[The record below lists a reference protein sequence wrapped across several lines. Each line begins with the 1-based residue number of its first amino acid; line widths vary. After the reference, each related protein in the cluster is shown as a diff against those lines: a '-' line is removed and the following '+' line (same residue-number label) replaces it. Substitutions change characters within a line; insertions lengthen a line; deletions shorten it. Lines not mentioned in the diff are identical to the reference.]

1 MSKKVI
7 LTGLRT
13 NAGYHL
19 GNYLGAI
26 LPMVR
31 LQQEHL
37 GEYQINMFAPD
48 LHSFTT
54 EIEYGKLYQ
63 QTMENLKVFVAAGMP
78 IDHPDFYLYRQ
89 SYIPAHSELTVILNN
104 FAYFGELS
112 RMTQFKDKG
121 GRSSLKNKVLE
132 LKKLGEELASVP
144 DEFGP
149 DWQEYE
155 NELYDLLEHTLG
167 VQKSVTL
174 GLFDYPVLMAADIL
188 LYGASYV
195 PVGDDQR
202 QHLEL
207 TRDIAIRMNN
217 KFKDRGLEFVV
228 PKDWNKQL
236 VFSHRLEGARIR
248 SLRNPEKKMSK
259 SVEDPSG
266 TILLTDSPEEAEK
279 KVMRAETDA
288 LGSIQWDWDKQP
300 GITNLLQI
308 YELLS
313 GKTHDDV
320 LGEWENKERY
330 GDLKKVVAEHVS
342 VFLHEFQMNLATVD
356 ESELKKKLEESEK
369 LMTETAQQT
378 LRKVQ
383 KAVGL
388 RP

>member
-174 GLFDYPVLMAADIL
+174 GLFDYPALMAADIL

-342 VFLHEFQMNLATVD
+342 VFLHEFQMNLANVD

>member
-31 LQQEHL
+31 LQREHL

-63 QTMENLKVFVAAGMP
+63 QTMDNLKVFVAAGMP
-78 IDHPDFYLYRQ
+78 IEHPDFYMYRQ
-89 SYIPAHSELTVILNN
+89 SHIAAHSELTWILTC
-104 FAYFGELS
+104 FVGVGHLE
-112 RMTQFKDKG
+112 RMTQYKEKA
-121 GRSSLKNKVLE
+121 SLISKRNANQYNEVFAGKVFDHDEMKRLQRPILE
-132 LKKLGEELASVP
+132 EAANSISAG
-144 DEFGP
+144 
-149 DWQEYE
+149 
-155 NELYDLLEHTLG
+155 LLI
-167 VQKSVTL
+167 
-174 GLFDYPVLMAADIL
+174 YPVLMAADIL
-188 LYGASYV
+188 LYGATYV

-217 KFKDRGLEFVV
+217 KFGDLFTV
-228 PKDWNKQL
+228 PEAWSKQL
-236 VFSHRLEGARIR
+236 EFSHRLEGARIR

-259 SVEDPSG
+259 SVDDPSG

-279 KVMRAETDA
+279 KVMRAETDTI
-288 LGSIQWDWDKQP
+288 GSIHWDWDKQP

-313 GKTHDDV
+313 GKTHEEV
-320 LGEWENKERY
+320 LDEWAGKERY

-342 VFLHEFQMNLATVD
+342 VFLHEFQMNLESVNESELQKKLD
-356 ESELKKKLEESEK
+356 ESEKK
-369 LMTETAQQT
+369 MTETAQQT